1 MKNHTVARFLRSSR
15 FHLCMTIV
23 WVLLLVPTLIWWK
36 ESILWIAGMSLYA
49 NFVGHFSAYQ
59 AARSEETND

>member
-1 MKNHTVARFLRSSR
+1 MVGRAGKFFRSSR
-15 FHLCMTIV
+15 FHLCMTLV
-23 WVLLLVPTLIWWK
+23 WAAIAIPAVLWWK
-36 ESILWIAGMSLYA
+36 ESILFVVVVSIYA